1 MKKNAILTGVL
12 IGTILS
18 TQVMAG
24 EGVCLTRSRLVSA
37 RAIDEN
43 TIEMIDR
50 QMNRFTVRMQRPC
63 ANLAQVGPT
72 LVYRFWGNLS
82 CLDSS
87 VSINVAAPGRAVNT
101 CRVAAVEAASP
112 AG

>member
-1 MKKNAILTGVL
+1 MKYAIVTGVL
-12 IGTILS
+12 MGAMIS
-18 TQVMAG
+18 TQLLAA
-24 EGVCLTRSRLVSA
+24 ESVCLTRSRLVSA

-43 TIEMIDR
+43 TIEMVDR
-50 QMNRFTVRMQRPC
+50 QMNRFTVRMERPC
-63 ANLAQVGPT
+63 ANLGQINPT

-87 VSINVAAPGRAVNT
+87 VSINVAAPGRPANN
-101 CRVAAVEAASP
+101 CRVASVEAGAP